1 MSGYEQLPVKTH
13 SSPGLDLGP
22 RIARPRRAVG
32 AFLRIVMV
40 NDVYKLDKYPRVR
53 EAVREFRE
61 AEQDCM
67 VICVVPGDFLSPCT
81 LTSLDGGV
89 AMLTALNEAAVDFV
103 AFGNHEFDLPP
114 ELLQRRISEFKGTWL
129 NSNVSS
135 PSFVGRDQKPL
146 PAYSTLRVGERKV
159 ALAGF
164 LLDDMKQFAPLHQPT
179 IEPPHD
185 SLSAVWKKIKEAEG
199 LVDAF
204 VPLTH
209 LNIKQD
215 REFAQFLA
223 LDDEIA
229 SQTPVILAAH
239 DHEVYIE
246 EAGKSLIFK
255 VGCDAKNIGIIDLW
269 WDAQGKLGRNVHMF
283 DAEEFLED
291 PKTSAFVQK
300 KLTSLD
306 ELMGVPIAHLPSKQN
321 IEWSSKNVRFHEE
334 PLVGWMLSLVKAS
347 MPGVE
352 LVFLQGGNVRGQCTY
367 EPGPFTYGDL
377 MREFAFDTHMAI
389 VDLPGHVI
397 ADSVIG
403 SRAGDGAR
411 PFFLHLDSD
420 ALTSEGTNDEILEI
434 DNCVFDPQRIYKV
447 ATYQFLLSGLGS
459 IEPLLGY
466 VVKHDLCPPLENCL
480 PIKHYVLETCMKA
493 AWQELLSTAEA
504 PESGNPECR
513 VKALFK
519 DIDANGDGLI
529 VASELSAFLEA
540 NNKNSSKMLVKF
552 LIDNLDSDEDGKLDI
567 QDIMALIR

>member
-1 MSGYEQLPVKTH
+1 MSGYEQLPVKAV
-13 SSPGLDLGP
+13 SSPGLDSSP

-32 AFLRIVMV
+32 TFLRIVMV
-40 NDVYKLDKYPRVR
+40 NDIYQLDKYPRVR
-53 EAVREFRE
+53 EAVREFRG
-61 AEQDCM
+61 AGQDCI

-89 AMLTALNEAAVDFV
+89 AMLTALNEAAVDYV

-129 NSNVSS
+129 NSNVSN
-135 PSFVGRDQKPL
+135 PSFVGRDKKPL
-146 PAYSTLRVGERKV
+146 PAYSMLQVGERKV

-185 SLSAVWKKIKEAEG
+185 SLSAVWKEIKKAEG

-223 LDDEIA
+223 QDDEIA

-239 DHEVYIE
+239 DHEVFIE

-255 VGCDAKNIGIIDLW
+255 VGCDAKNIGVIDLW
-269 WDAQGKLGRNVHMF
+269 WDAQGKLGRNVHML

-291 PKTSAFVQK
+291 PKTHAFVQK

-306 ELMGVPIAHLPSKQN
+306 ELNRVPIAHLPSKQN
-321 IEWSSKNVRFHEE
+321 IEWSSKNARFHEE
-334 PLVGWMLSLVKAS
+334 PLVGWMLSLVKSS

-352 LVFLQGGNVRGQCTY
+352 LVFLQGGNVRGQYTY

-403 SRAGDGAR
+403 SRAGDSSR

-420 ALTSEGTNDEILEI
+420 ALTSEGANVTILEI
-434 DNCVFDPQRIYKV
+434 NKFAFDPQRVYKV
-447 ATYQFLLSGLGS
+447 ATYQFLLGGLGS
-459 IEPLLGY
+459 IQPLLGY
-466 VVKHDLCPPLENCL
+466 VEKRDLCPPLENCM
-480 PIKHYVLETCMKA
+480 PIKHYVIETCMKA
-493 AWQELLSTAEA
+493 AWRELLSTTEA
-504 PESGNPECR
+504 LESGTPKHQ

-519 DIDANGDGLI
+519 AIDANDDGLI
-529 VASELSAFLEA
+529 VASELSSFLEA
-540 NNKNSSKMLVKF
+540 NNMNSSKMLVKF
-552 LIDNLDSDEDGKLDI
+552 LIEHLDSDEDGKVDI
-567 QDIMALIR
+567 QEIMSLIH